1 MSENYHALIENRIFM
16 CGADDVQ
23 SVVNQEDVE
32 IIVDLREEADR
43 CAAEG
48 ENLKWINIPL
58 IDDPS
63 ETGEKLLEEAISVVT
78 NAYNHGK
85 KVVFHC
91 GGGKGRTGM
100 VALGTLMALELAQ
113 SLDDAEEQA
122 KSIRPVL
129 NIKPTQRLSLEKLYL

>member
-1 MSENYHALIENRIFM
+1 MSENYHALIKDRIFM

-23 SVVNQEDVE
+23 SVVNNENVK
-32 IIVDLREEADR
+32 IVVDLREEANH

-48 ENLKWINIPL
+48 EELKWINIPL
-58 IDDPS
+58 VDDPS
-63 ETGEKLLEEAISVVT
+63 VTGENLLRDAISAVT
-78 NAYNHGK
+78 NAYNQGE

-100 VALGTLMALELAQ
+100 VAYGTLMALGLAQ

-122 KSIRPVL
+122 KNIRPVL
-129 NIKPTQRLSLEKLYL
+129 NIKTTQRLSLEKLYE